1 MRLRTIAKEAIYGLA
16 HSVGAPRLFGTRA
29 PGDLVVV
36 TYHSFGPAAEH
47 AYLHR
52 QSISAFRAQLRHL
65 TSTYEVVSLEEGL
78 SRMLNGHEPGER
90 PMAAVTIDDGYVDNY
105 THAFPALRDFRVPAM
120 IFLATDYLDS
130 GRLPWPTRISALLHA
145 AKAGKVNDLET
156 GEALRLETA
165 ADLRDAGRRLRESF
179 AAMDASDRD
188 SAIDALEDVLDC
200 RPLEHLPPLT
210 WSMVREMRA
219 GGVQFGAHTHFH
231 GWLDRVSPEDC
242 EADLVLGKARLE
254 AETDAPCEI
263 LAYPN
268 GNWNNHVAMAAEQA
282 GFRFALT
289 QDNGVNRVGTIE
301 KFALKRIEIPYN
313 ERLGTIACRVAGLA
327 R

>member
-1 MRLRTIAKEAIYGLA
+1 MRLRTLAKEALYGLA
-16 HSVGAPRLFGTRA
+16 YGVGAPRFIGSRV

-52 QSISAFRAQLRHL
+52 QPVGAFRAQLRYL
-65 TSTYEVVSLEEGL
+65 CSTYEMVSLEEGL
-78 SRMLNGHEPGER
+78 SRVLNGHVSSVR
-90 PMAAVTIDDGYVDNY
+90 PMVAVTIDDGYVDNY
-105 THAFPALRDFRVPAM
+105 THAFPVLLEFQVPAT

-145 AKAGKVNDLET
+145 ARAGKVTDLET
-156 GEALRLETA
+156 GDDLHLKSA
-165 ADLRDAGRRLRESF
+165 AERRNAGRRLREIF
-179 AAMDASDRD
+179 AAMDASDRE
-188 SAIDALEDVLDC
+188 AAFAAFEDALDC

-210 WSMVREMRA
+210 WDMVRRMRSS
-219 GGVQFGAHTHFH
+219 GVHFGAHTHFH
-231 GWLDRVSPEDC
+231 GWLDCVSFNDC
-242 EADLVLGKARLE
+242 EADLAIGKARLE
-254 AETDAPCEI
+254 AETSALCEI

-268 GNWNNHVAMAAEQA
+268 GNWNASVARAAERA

-289 QDNGVNRVGTIE
+289 QDNGVNSVGAVE
-301 KFALKRIEIPYN
+301 PFALKRIEIPYN
-313 ERLGTIACRVAGLA
+313 EGLGTIACRVAGLA